1 MLGYQVSDINDM
13 TYALDSV
20 LSIIDSDDD
29 PWLYNNIWQAK
40 NLLEGLVAQGHIQ

>member
-13 TYALDSV
+13 TKALDSV

-29 PWLYNNIWQAK
+29 PWLYNNIWRAK